1 PGTTRKNAFVASLF
15 APFVSDVRVA
25 DGEICA
31 IPAAVSAPLADAT
44 PPDVAGP
51 IATSTF
57 GSEMNFCAT
66 TSASPGPFSTGVSP
80 CRSCTL
86 SPYFF
91 ARVFTAYLDQESCS
105 WPMNPPP
112 PVSGVMSASLTVLL
126 QLIACVAVTA
136 DEPAP
141 AVDASAATTIVA
153 SASTTPPRRFIP
165 FLLRGEPSR
174 GETPVPASM
183 LRLTHTSAGRILSQ
197 RGW

>member
-1 PGTTRKNAFVASLF
+1 MR
-15 APFVSDVRVA
+15 
-25 DGEICA
+25 
-31 IPAAVSAPLADAT
+31 
-44 PPDVAGP
+44 
-51 IATSTF
+51 
-57 GSEMNFCAT
+57 
-66 TSASPGPFSTGVSP
+66 
-80 CRSCTL
+80 
-86 SPYFF
+86 PYFF
-91 ARVFTAYLDQESCS
+91 ARVFTPYFAQESCS
-105 WPMNPPP
+105 WPMKPPP

-174 GETPVPASM
+174 GETPFCSSM
-183 LRLTHTSAGRILSQ
+183 LRPTRASAGRILSQ